1 MVFSPKG
8 FKDILPI
15 YINMVMVEKIDLTN
29 LPSEVISNIAS
40 FMLEKP
46 EYLRLKHNEALKRIQ
61 RKYMIEYLGPT
72 RKRRRRKTTLE
83 FAIMRNNVPFS
94 RRSISHIIT
103 KQENKILNMFYN
115 EFDSDD
121 SDEDDEPRPRL
132 FLSVNAKACARMSDT
147 QYEGNTFSFCDF
159 TTPLI
164 RTDGNHLWHN
174 LIEIAEHIEEEIQ
187 VEHERF
193 NFDTF
198 GIQLIEFK
206 LVLK

>member
-1 MVFSPKG
+1 MT
-8 FKDILPI
+8 I
-15 YINMVMVEKIDLTN
+15 YISNKMVEKIDLTN

-46 EYLRLKHNEALKRIQ
+46 EYLRLKHNEALKKIQ
-61 RKYMIEYLGPT
+61 RKYMIEYLEPT

-94 RRSISHIIT
+94 IESFSHIIT
-103 KQENKILNMFYN
+103 KQENKILKMFYD
-115 EFDSDD
+115 EFDTD
-121 SDEDDEPRPRL
+121 DEDDEPRPRL
-132 FLSVNAKACARMSDT
+132 FLSVNAKALARMSDT
-147 QYEGNTFSFCDF
+147 HYEGNTFSYCDF
-159 TTPLI
+159 STPLI
-164 RTDGNHLWHN
+164 RSDGNHLWHN

>member
-1 MVFSPKG
+1 MTT
-8 FKDILPI
+8 
-15 YINMVMVEKIDLTN
+15 YISNKMVEKIDLTN

-83 FAIMRNNVPFS
+83 FAIMRNDVPFS
-94 RRSISHIIT
+94 IESFSHIIT
-103 KQENKILNMFYN
+103 KQENRILNMFYD
-115 EFDSDD
+115 EFDTD
-121 SDEDDEPRPRL
+121 DEDDEPRL
-132 FLSVNAKACARMSDT
+132 FLSVNAKAFARMSDT
-147 QYEGNTFSFCDF
+147 HYEGNTFSYCDF
-159 TTPLI
+159 STPLI
-164 RTDGNHLWHN
+164 RSDGNHLWHN

>member
-1 MVFSPKG
+1 MK
-8 FKDILPI
+8 
-15 YINMVMVEKIDLTN
+15 VEKIDLTN
-29 LPSEVISNIAS
+29 LPSEVISNVAS

-61 RKYMIEYLGPT
+61 RKYKIEYLGPT

-83 FAIMRNNVPFS
+83 FAIMRNDVPFS
-94 RRSISHIIT
+94 IESFSHIIT
-103 KQENKILNMFYN
+103 KQENRILNMFYD
-115 EFDSDD
+115 EFDTD
-121 SDEDDEPRPRL
+121 DEDDEPRL
-132 FLSVNAKACARMSDT
+132 FLSVNAKACTRMSNR
-147 QYEGNTFSFCDF
+147 QYEDKIYSYCDF
-159 TTPLI
+159 STPLI

-187 VEHERF
+187 IEHERF
-193 NFDTF
+193 DFTTF